1 MLRVEM
7 PWAASMARDSS
18 KEMVGTGGPSLES
31 RSFPQLARLRYN
43 LRFAFSRAYF
53 LGILNEG
60 IWDQVVLFSW

>member
-1 MLRVEM
+1 
-7 PWAASMARDSS
+7 
-18 KEMVGTGGPSLES
+18 LES